1 MYLQFNG
8 DGVLEMYTNDKDNVL
23 TEVVKSN
30 AGIDGEEVKSIIYE
44 LNEGIIE
51 VVDEDLL
58 AHLPHLKLVANEVVI
73 DQEAE
78 GVVAERKATAERI
91 EVIRCLLSELDYD
104 INACEDGVIK
114 TKTLAEYRAERI
126 ALRNELRVLL
136 GKQAAE
142 VTEEL

>member
-8 DGVLEMYTNDKDNVL
+8 DGMLEMYTNDKDNVL

-30 AGIDGEEVKSIIYE
+30 AGIDGEEVKSIVYE

>member
-30 AGIDGEEVKSIIYE
+30 AGIDGEEVKSIVYE